1 MESQNK
7 NEEDNNGLD
16 SFVVGTFSKGKL
28 QKISLP
34 NVQQGCGGHN
44 SDYLLTKKG
53 ELYDYTPTSRIK
65 TKKIEIKKEIIKK
78 IVFGYITGLILTES
92 GTVYCMGSN
101 NAHKTLCVK
110 DKSNL
115 GEGVPNKVEWF
126 QDRDIKIRDIASGSA
141 TNYFVSTDNT
151 FYSNGYNSDGQMGIK
166 LQQSQPFPVKILED
180 VDRVFSS
187 NHSHRSFLTTLDD
200 KLMSFGRNQKGKCG
214 LGYCKKSIWE
224 PTVVPNISGFAV
236 KDIVCTSCTAL
247 LFKNGQLW
255 VCGVTPTNGLDQD
268 NSSFKPL
275 KGLENIPIR
284 SITGSS
290 NKGLAISE
298 ENQIYVFGVG
308 NPKSTS
314 VKDLPNKKNR
324 SIRKIKSTGLD
335 KNIRY
340 NLYCSIRNFFIL
352 PDTHGADGVG
362 SVTMEFLVLLEK
374 GKFSDYELMEN
385 KKLKVHK
392 RFVELRTNSSVKQI
406 EDILVN
412 YKENE
417 IMIFLKW
424 VYSGNIINY
433 MIVNEICKQLGIENL
448 YSKSFYDDLFKLYK
462 DEESKN
468 FNLLVKQEDFSDDND
483 DDDDD
488 DNENFEE
495 IPVHKY
501 ILYARSGLFREMFD
515 QIDENSDSIT
525 DYSKKSIESLEIFV
539 KYLYTNKIE
548 LTADDDP
555 QLVVEELQDAVDY
568 YQLSKYSNLPTIF
581 KHLKNNF

>member
-1 MESQNK
+1 
-7 NEEDNNGLD
+7 
-16 SFVVGTFSKGKL
+16 
-28 QKISLP
+28 
-34 NVQQGCGGHN
+34 
-44 SDYLLTKKG
+44 
-53 ELYDYTPTSRIK
+53 
-65 TKKIEIKKEIIKK
+65 
-78 IVFGYITGLILTES
+78 
-92 GTVYCMGSN
+92 
-101 NAHKTLCVK
+101 
-110 DKSNL
+110 
-115 GEGVPNKVEWF
+115 
-126 QDRDIKIRDIASGSA
+126 
-141 TNYFVSTDNT
+141 
-151 FYSNGYNSDGQMGIK
+151 
-166 LQQSQPFPVKILED
+166 
-180 VDRVFSS
+180 
-187 NHSHRSFLTTLDD
+187 
-200 KLMSFGRNQKGKCG
+200 
-214 LGYCKKSIWE
+214 
-224 PTVVPNISGFAV
+224 
-236 KDIVCTSCTAL
+236 
-247 LFKNGQLW
+247 
-255 VCGVTPTNGLDQD
+255 
-268 NSSFKPL
+268 
-275 KGLENIPIR
+275 
-284 SITGSS
+284 
-290 NKGLAISE
+290 
-298 ENQIYVFGVG
+298 
-308 NPKSTS
+308 
-314 VKDLPNKKNR
+314 
-324 SIRKIKSTGLD
+324 
-335 KNIRY
+335 
-340 NLYCSIRNFFIL
+340 
-352 PDTHGADGVG
+352 
-362 SVTMEFLVLLEK
+362 MEFLVLLEK

-501 ILYARSGLFREMFD
+501 ILYTRSGLFREMFD

-568 YQLSKYSNLPTIF
+568 YQLSKYSNLPTIC